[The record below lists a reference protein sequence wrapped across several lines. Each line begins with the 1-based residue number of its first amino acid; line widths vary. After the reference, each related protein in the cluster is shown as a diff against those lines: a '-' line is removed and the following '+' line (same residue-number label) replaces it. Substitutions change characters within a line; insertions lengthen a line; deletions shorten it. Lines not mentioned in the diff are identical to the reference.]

1 LMIKVGFVGE
11 EGRYVPFSLDL
22 RKYPHILVCGKSGSG
37 KGILILYCINS
48 VLQSNEFALYIGDPK
63 NSGDFEGLADHYSVG
78 EEVANLITAVYER
91 YIQIK
96 KDKTGERILLIVD
109 EYPSFILNLENLDKK
124 KAAVIKNMI
133 AELLM
138 QGRSL
143 PGGGSVAVWLVA
155 QRMDA
160 LYLPS
165 GSRMNAMV
173 SVGLGRLDAQ
183 SKAMLF
189 PGEELPEYE
198 PTTGTG
204 LILADGYPLRILKV
218 PEIDN
223 LERFRKLLQKKARR
237 RNGGYAEPKPG
248 EGLIT

>member
-1 LMIKVGFVGE
+1 MMIKVGFVGE
-11 EGRYVPFSLDL
+11 EGRYVPFAFDL
-22 RKYPHILVCGKSGSG
+22 RKHAHVLISGKTGSG
-37 KGILILYCINS
+37 KGILLMYMLNS
-48 VLQSNEFALYIGDPK
+48 VLQCNKVKVYMGDPK
-63 NSGDFEGLADHYSVG
+63 NSGDFEGVADCYSTG
-78 EEVANLITAVYER
+78 EAVANMIETVYER
-91 YIQIK
+91 YVQIK
-96 KDKTGERILLIVD
+96 KDKTGERILLILD
-109 EYPSFILNLENLDKK
+109 EYPSFILNLENSDKK

-133 AELLM
+133 SELLM

-155 QRMDA
+155 QRLDA
-160 LYLPS
+160 EYLPR
-165 GSRMNAMV
+165 GGKLNMMV

>member
-1 LMIKVGFVGE
+1 MMIKVGFVGE

-96 KDKTGERILLIVD
+96 KDKTGERILLILD
-109 EYPSFILNLENLDKK
+109 EYPSFILNLENSDKK

-133 AELLM
+133 SELLM

-155 QRMDA
+155 QRLDA
-160 LYLPS
+160 EYLPR
-165 GSRMNAMV
+165 GAKLNMMV
-173 SVGLGRLDAQ
+173 SIILGRLDIQ
-183 SKAMLF
+183 SKMMLF